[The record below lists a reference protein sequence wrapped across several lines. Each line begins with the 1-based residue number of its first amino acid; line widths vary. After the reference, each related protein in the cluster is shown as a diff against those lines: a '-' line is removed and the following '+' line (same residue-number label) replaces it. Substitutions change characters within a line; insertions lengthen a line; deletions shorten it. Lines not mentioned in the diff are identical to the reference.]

1 MTERLARLAVVLQL
15 SSEYQ
20 GMRAE
25 DLQAAVAKKDEELDL
40 MDEQIEQLE
49 RGGGRSDLGL
59 EREVETARA
68 RAEDAERR
76 VSLMGQ
82 ELDVLKE
89 QLDRAKLE
97 TREERRKL
105 EEASAASRRAED
117 DVKELTEQLAAER
130 QKNSTRQR
138 EDATAQS
145 RAKERNQEVSRYQK
159 ENRLLAEE
167 NEKLNAK
174 IESLMA
180 ECVNYSEIIVTMDDA
195 AQAWRGREADVE
207 AAAEGLRRERDK
219 LAAQLETARMDL
231 DERAGLLQVF
241 EEKFTEE
248 HAKWETERAR
258 MQEDIK
264 SLRSSGAVADARGS
278 LGAEA
283 SAALG
288 SPRRRDALRRRTRRN
303 VARRTPTIRG
313 TWRSSRAE
321 VAELRDLRML
331 LLEAYDQLEKDV
343 GREVDVALK
352 RQARQH
358 ATLEAKLQ
366 SRDEA
371 LRAEQKRFK
380 SMDRALSEAQ
390 DELAEAQKRMAS
402 YEANVYGLSE
412 AMRDLKALRLQVRA
426 ADEQVK
432 DAVETP
438 AALGRKVEDLEE
450 ARFAA
455 WRSWAS
461 PRTPTSA
468 SATSSSSPR
477 WSPRSSEP

>member
-1 MTERLARLAVVLQL
+1 MAAMAPAGAQDAPPYTFAVKNQRVEWASVLGFDVRPFLSGANVSPADLAALDDVASRVEVARIESEPGVAPEEMTERLARLAVVLQL

-288 SPRRRDALRRRTRRN
+288 SPRRRDALRQAHATQRNAPHPDDPRYVEELEAEVTRSSATCACSSSRRTTSS
-303 VARRTPTIRG
+303 RRTSGARWT
-313 TWRSSRAE
+313 SR
-321 VAELRDLRML
+321 
-331 LLEAYDQLEKDV
+331 
-343 GREVDVALK
+343 
-352 RQARQH
+352 
-358 ATLEAKLQ
+358 
-366 SRDEA
+366 
-371 LRAEQKRFK
+371 
-380 SMDRALSEAQ
+380 
-390 DELAEAQKRMAS
+390 
-402 YEANVYGLSE
+402 
-412 AMRDLKALRLQVRA
+412 
-426 ADEQVK
+426 
-432 DAVETP
+432 
-438 AALGRKVEDLEE
+438 
-450 ARFAA
+450 
-455 WRSWAS
+455 
-461 PRTPTSA
+461 
-468 SATSSSSPR
+468 
-477 WSPRSSEP
+477 